1 MFSPWI
7 DLAFVIDIETTGLD
21 YWRNEILTLSIS
33 AVKIDGH
40 EEMDSELFTFRPTR
54 PSFFSEESEAI
65 HGISLSTALNFPR
78 QHLEWERF
86 FKFLKAYAST
96 PQLMVCHSKWFGKYF
111 DSAFLDCQLFLV
123 DKLWEKRKYIH
134 KPVSTITMA
143 QSLNVNSESYK
154 LNHLCHY
161 YGIELK
167 HHDAVSDR
175 KACQELFKIFH
186 SKGGNDGYTNYI
198 GISDDSDEE
207 KTPRKKITKAKKSN
221 DKSSDRL
228 LISG

>member
-1 MFSPWI
+1 MFDPWI

-21 YWRNEILTLSIS
+21 SWRNEILTLSIS

-40 EEMDSELFTFRPTR
+40 EELDSELFTFRPTR
-54 PSFFSEESEAI
+54 PDFFSEESEAI
-65 HGISLSTALNFPR
+65 HGISLSKALNFPR
-78 QHLEWERF
+78 QNLEWERF

-96 PQLMVCHSKWFGKYF
+96 PQIMVCHAKWFGRYF
-111 DSAFLDCQLFLV
+111 DSTFLDCQLFLV
-123 DKLWEKRKYIH
+123 DKLFEKRKYIH

-143 QSLNVNSESYK
+143 QSLNINSASYK
-154 LNHLCHY
+154 LNDLCHY
-161 YGIELK
+161 YSIELK

-186 SKGGNDGYTNYI
+186 SKGGNDGYTNFI

-207 KTPRKKITKAKKSN
+207 KAIVKKTPKTKKGN
-221 DKSSDRL
+221 NQSSDRL
-228 LISG
+228 LVPR